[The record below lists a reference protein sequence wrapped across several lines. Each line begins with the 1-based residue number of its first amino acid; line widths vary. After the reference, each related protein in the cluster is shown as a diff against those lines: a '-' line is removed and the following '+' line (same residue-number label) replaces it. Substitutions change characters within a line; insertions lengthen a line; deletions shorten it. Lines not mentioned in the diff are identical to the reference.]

1 MNHGQAFRAESGDDV
16 TLADVAGAVSDAENS
31 PALDDAD
38 RAMLAFA
45 EKLTFDHHSMSE
57 ADLDALREAGFS
69 EENALDIIASVS
81 YRNMSNRLNLA
92 LGMDAVEPEGPDE
105 LMEAVR
111 FARAARA

>member
-16 TLADVAGAVSDAENS
+16 TLADVAGVVMDPENS

-45 EKLTFDHHSMSE
+45 GKLTFEHDSMSE

-92 LGMDAVEPEGPDE
+92 LGLDAAVPEGPDE
-105 LMEAVR
+105 LMEAAR
-111 FARAARA
+111 FARAARG